1 MKKVVNASVGG
12 RSFAFNEDA
21 YSRLVSYFN
30 HFEAKLGKDALES
43 KNEVMSDLENRLAE
57 LFSQATGS
65 IATRVVDL
73 ALVNRTVEQL
83 GMPDGSAEPSDAEEY
98 SSPEPEQG
106 GGDGIFKGADF
117 SYSGAKGEQPRHLF
131 RDPDNKAIGGVAAG
145 LAALLNLDISIV
157 RVVLLLA
164 VLLWGSGLLVYIVL
178 WIVVPLA
185 KTPAD
190 KCAMRGLAPTAENMA
205 RFSTTQK

>member
-30 HFEAKLGKDALES
+30 HFEAKLGKDAVES
-43 KNEVMSDLENRLAE
+43 KKEVMSDLENRLAE
-57 LFSQATGS
+57 LFSQGTGGL
-65 IATRVVDL
+65 ATRVVDL
-73 ALVNRTVEQL
+73 ALVNRTVAQL
-83 GMPDGSAEPSDAEEY
+83 GMPDGSPEPSDEKEY
-98 SSPEPEQG
+98 SAPESGTGTQG
-106 GGDGIFKGADF
+106 MFKGTDF
-117 SYSGAKGEQPRHLF
+117 SYSGTKGDEPRHLF

-164 VLLWGSGLLVYIVL
+164 VLLWGSGLLVYVVL

-190 KCAMRGLAPTAENMA
+190 KCSMRGLPPTAENMA

>member
-30 HFEAKLGKDALES
+30 HFESKLGKDALDS
-43 KNEVMSDLENRLAE
+43 RNEVMSDLENRLAE
-57 LFSQATGS
+57 LFSQGTGGLAS
-65 IATRVVDL
+65 RVVDL
-73 ALVNRTVEQL
+73 ALVNRIVAQP
-83 GMPDGSAEPSDAEEY
+83 GMPDGSAEPFEEKDY
-98 SSPEPEQG
+98 SSPEQENCAQEG
-106 GGDGIFKGADF
+106 GKGPDF
-117 SYSGAKGEQPRHLF
+117 SYSGAKGEEPRHLF
-131 RDPDNKAIGGVAAG
+131 RDPDNKAIGGVSSG
-145 LAALLNLDISIV
+145 LAAFLNLDISVV

-164 VLLWGSGLLVYIVL
+164 ILLWGSGLLVYIVL

-190 KCAMRGLAPTAENMA
+190 KCSMRGLPPTAENMA
-205 RFSTTQK
+205 RFSTAQK

>member
-21 YSRLVSYFN
+21 YSRLVTYFN
-30 HFEAKLGKDALES
+30 HFESKLGKDARMS
-43 KNEVMSDLENRLAE
+43 RNEVMSDLENRLAE
-57 LFSQATGS
+57 LFSQATGG

-73 ALVNRTVEQL
+73 PLVNRTVEQL
-83 GMPDGSAEPSDAEEY
+83 GMPDGSPEPSDAEDY
-98 SSPEPEQG
+98 SAPEQEQ
-106 GGDGIFKGADF
+106 GDGGIFRGTDF

-131 RDPDNKAIGGVAAG
+131 RDPDNKAIGGVASG

-164 VLLWGSGLLVYIVL
+164 VLLWGSGLLVYVVL

-205 RFSTTQK
+205 KFSTTQK